1 MGSIKFLVSE
11 ILRKKLFSFS
21 HYMVILSCDGGHLGF
36 PIDKKTIN
44 ILEGHIMNIPTRNIA
59 IPCVVSERIL
69 EISVNQNLTG
79 PNSICQGYK
88 FYDTL
93 QPIHNYLHS

>member
-1 MGSIKFLVSE
+1 MIRYKLIFFLCQS
-11 ILRKKLFSFS
+11 
-21 HYMVILSCDGGHLGF
+21 VIQDGHHQ
-36 PIDKKTIN
+36 KNIN

>member
-1 MGSIKFLVSE
+1 
-11 ILRKKLFSFS
+11 
-21 HYMVILSCDGGHLGF
+21 MVILSCDGGHLGF